1 MAKKRQCRPP
11 VGEYRGTATTASPYP
26 DRVDKEEGM
35 KNTTE
40 DGKLSNQMAAKPGDP
55 DTVVVCRYGNTGGK
69 FRLHLSWDDN
79 LTVSDVTP
87 GAEELAMEM
96 LSGEDREAAIYSMQ
110 AVRRQVQR
118 AGDKDLPEV
127 VIPWTP
133 GFEGKGAKD
142 AENPSIEKSSCRE
155 RVTPSE
161 GTPARPEDG
170 HMPHEFPHQRPRRN
184 EQPLPTGEWLTIAN
198 DGDFAVQMMVASK
211 HDPVGFKSVVR
222 LDAVDTDAPLSR
234 EAFLEKYP
242 IHPSWASAP
251 WASPKTR
258 AMCARWT
265 ERYHAHE
272 DGVADPLPGRAEH
285 DPGAGARELADAP
298 LPRNPA

>member
-1 MAKKRQCRPP
+1 
-11 VGEYRGTATTASPYP
+11 
-26 DRVDKEEGM
+26 
-35 KNTTE
+35 
-40 DGKLSNQMAAKPGDP
+40 
-55 DTVVVCRYGNTGGK
+55 
-69 FRLHLSWDDN
+69 
-79 LTVSDVTP
+79 
-87 GAEELAMEM
+87 MEM

-142 AENPSIEKSSCRE
+142 AENPSIERSSCRE

-184 EQPLPTGEWLTIAN
+184 EQPLPAGEWLTIAN

-272 DGVADPLPGRAEH
+272 AEW
-285 DPGAGARELADAP
+285 PTLSLVEQNMILEPELAKSPTRHLLETLPDRLRP
-298 LPRNPA
+298 VSCIPPRNRG